1 MNQQPK
7 ISIIGVGY
15 VGLCTAVGL
24 ASKGYQVI
32 ACDIDADKIEKI
44 NKGIPPFYEP
54 GLEEK
59 LTECISKHKL
69 KGLVNDT
76 EAAIEGSEFTYVAVG
91 TPSKEDGSIDLKY
104 IESAAVNIGKALR
117 NKKGYHIT
125 IIKSTVVPG
134 TTINVVKPILER
146 ESGKVCGIDFGLC
159 MNPEFLR
166 QGSAFNDTLYADRV
180 VVGSYDKKS
189 GDKLEALYRDFYSGQ
204 VPPIIR
210 TGLSTAELIKYA
222 SNAMLATKI
231 SFINTIANICER
243 IPAADVKDVALAM
256 GLDKRIGPLFLDAGL
271 GYGGSCFPKDVKAL
285 IASAEAWGY
294 TPELL
299 NAVEHVNKAQPLK
312 AVEYCK
318 DELGSLMGKKIAIL
332 GLAFKP
338 DTDDMREARVTP
350 IIHELLSQG
359 AAVTAYDP
367 IAATTA
373 HAVFKDTIIYA
384 KSAKTCL
391 KGADAAIV
399 VTEWPEF
406 KKLTPEDFLQLLKQ
420 PVLVDGRRIY
430 DPKIFA
436 DKLRFKAIGLGE

>member
-1 MNQQPK
+1 MSQQPK

-24 ASKGYQVI
+24 ASKGYQVT
-32 ACDIDADKIEKI
+32 ACDIDTDKIAKI
-44 NKGIPPFYEP
+44 NSGVPPFYEP

-59 LTECISKHKL
+59 LSECISRRSL
-69 KGLVNDT
+69 KGVVNDT
-76 EAAIEGSEFTYVAVG
+76 ETAVHGSDFTYVAVG

-104 IESAAVNIGKALR
+104 IESAAVNIGKALK

-125 IIKSTVVPG
+125 IVKSTVVPG
-134 TTINVVKPILER
+134 TTINLVKPILER
-146 ESGKVCGIDFGLC
+146 ESGKVCGEDFGLC

-166 QGSAFNDTLYADRV
+166 QGSAFNDTLNADRV

-189 GDKLEALYRDFYSGQ
+189 GDKLEALYRDFYSGKT
-204 VPPIIR
+204 PPIIR

-231 SFINTIANICER
+231 SFINTIANICEK
-243 IPAADVKDVALAM
+243 IPGADVKDVALAM

-299 NAVEHVNKAQPLK
+299 NSVEHVNKAQPLK
-312 AVEYCK
+312 AVEYCRVQ
-318 DELGSLMGKKIAIL
+318 LGGLKGKRVALL

-338 DTDDMREARVTP
+338 DTDDMREARVIP
-350 IIHELLSQG
+350 IVNSLLSEG

-367 IAATTA
+367 IAAITA
-373 HAVFKDTIIYA
+373 YAVFKDTIAYA
-384 KSAKTCL
+384 KSARACL
-391 KGADAAIV
+391 KDADAAIV

-406 KKLTPEDFLQLLKQ
+406 KKLQPKDFLQLLKQ
-420 PVLVDGRRIY
+420 PVLIDGRRIY
-430 DPKIFA
+430 DPKVYSE
-436 DKLRFKAIGLGE
+436 KLKFKAVGLGQ

>member
-1 MNQQPK
+1 LNPQPK

-24 ASKGYQVI
+24 ASKDYHVT
-32 ACDIDADKIEKI
+32 ACDIDLEKI
-44 NKGIPPFYEP
+44 VKINSGVPPFYEP
-54 GLEEK
+54 GLGEK
-59 LTECISKHKL
+59 LAECISRGNL
-69 KGLVNDT
+69 KGVVDDA
-76 EAAIEGSEFTYVAVG
+76 EAAVHNSDFTYVAVG

-104 IESAAVNIGKALR
+104 IESAAVNIGKALKR
-117 NKKGYHIT
+117 KTGYHIT
-125 IIKSTVVPG
+125 IVKSTVVPG
-134 TTINVVKPILER
+134 TTIGLVKPILER
-146 ESGKVCGIDFGLC
+146 ESGKVCGEDFGLC

-166 QGSAFNDTLYADRV
+166 QGSAFNDTLNADRV
-180 VVGSYDKKS
+180 VVGSYDQKS
-189 GDKLEALYRDFYSGQ
+189 GDKLEALYRDFYSGKT
-204 VPPIIR
+204 PPIIR

-231 SFINTIANICER
+231 SFINTIANICEK
-243 IPAADVKDVALAM
+243 IPGADVKDVALAM

-299 NAVEHVNKAQPLK
+299 NSVEHVNKAQPIK
-312 AVEYCK
+312 AVEYCRQLL
-318 DELGSLMGKKIAIL
+318 DNLSGKKIALL

-338 DTDDMREARVTP
+338 DTDDMREARVIP
-350 IIHELLSQG
+350 IINALLSEG
-359 AAVTAYDP
+359 ANVTAYDP
-367 IAATTA
+367 IAVETA
-373 HAVFKDTIIYA
+373 HAVFKQTITYA
-384 KSAKTCL
+384 KSARDCL

-406 KKLTPEDFLQLLKQ
+406 ITITPEDYLQLLKQ

-430 DPKIFA
+430 DPKTYSK
-436 DKLRFKAIGLGE
+436 KLRFKAIGLG